1 MRSVDSR
8 QQLHQQ
14 HNFLENDATYPWA
27 GKVVSGFVE
36 GWSNGQKYAQGG
48 VDHTVT
54 HILCDKKNIMSLVQS
69 TAKMQVQG
77 FVNYVFVVYLASEFQ
92 IRAR

>member
-1 MRSVDSR
+1 MSA
-8 QQLHQQ
+8 
-14 HNFLENDATYPWA
+14 FA
-27 GKVVSGFVE
+27 E
-36 GWSNGQKYAQGG
+36 GRSNGQKYAQGG
-48 VDHTVT
+48 GDHTVT

-77 FVNYVFVVYLASEFQ
+77 FVNYVFVVSLASQFQ